1 MGKYLFFD
9 IDGTLIG
16 PSKRVTKNTEEGI
29 KKARANGHKTFL
41 CTGRAPVSI
50 MKSIRDIGFHFYVRD
65 VLRCR

>member
-29 KKARANGHKTFL
+29 KKARANEYKT
-41 CTGRAPVSI
+41 
-50 MKSIRDIGFHFYVRD
+50 FYVRD
-65 VLRCR
+65 VPGVDNEIDTDIGFDGIISRWFC

>member
-29 KKARANGHKTFL
+29 KNGQMVIK
-41 CTGRAPVSI
+41 
-50 MKSIRDIGFHFYVRD
+50 HFYVRD

>member
-29 KKARANGHKTFL
+29 RGLSWH
-41 CTGRAPVSI
+41 
-50 MKSIRDIGFHFYVRD
+50 
-65 VLRCR
+65 

>member
-50 MKSIRDIGFHFYVRD
+50 MLSLIHI
-65 VLRCR
+65 